1 MFEYFFALNMFAHSL
16 GNFCSLCTD
25 VWMKEFLHV
34 WISKVLKKSNC
45 ICFSSKWFI
54 KKKKNQKHITV
65 LFLFQ
70 NRFEIIVW
78 GRTLSKYILSYI
90 YIYIYFCISASLSQ
104 NILKKVY
111 EVKVPWEETREE
123 WSDLQSV
130 DAVTENLYCSR
141 SIKDTLCT
149 LNVFVSIVVLNC
161 WQAKLLKKSILIKK
175 ISPHF
180 NVLYVTS
187 VSIPA
192 NTTNFSSFQVVVL
205 VIQLRWCLY

>member
-54 KKKKNQKHITV
+54 KKKKSETYHCAFSFPKQIWDH
-65 LFLFQ
+65 
-70 NRFEIIVW
+70 RM
-78 GRTLSKYILSYI
+78 RTNFVEVYIKL

-149 LNVFVSIVVLNC
+149 LNLFVSIVVLNC

-205 VIQLRWCLY
+205 VIQLRWCLH